1 MLSQATA
8 KALME
13 MIMVTMVTSVLTN
26 ATVITMMRAAGTA
39 VMIAWRITS
48 AVTMVATMAATTE
61 VITAVTTEVMEIMV
75 IFALKSANVTTMTK
89 TAGMFASNAGKKP
102 KEIKA
107 TMMVP
112 ITVSMKASSLELI
125 ANVNAHT
132 KTLLAGRPA
141 MSASIVSSAKM
152 MTAVTMEA
160 PMAAMA
166 ATMAVTMAATM
177 EATIGAMVPGAKFA
191 LRNATVTTMMRTA
204 GMAVTTAGKRNSEAD
219 LTSALTAI
227 MVITATNASTSA
239 TVITMMR
246 IAGMD
251 AMTAGKKP
259 TAVMMA
265 AGGKN
270 QNVTSLASPYAMTI
284 ANGGMKN
291 AGKSTIGVSESSE
304 LWLECHNS

>member
-1 MLSQATA
+1 
-8 KALME
+8 
-13 MIMVTMVTSVLTN
+13 
-26 ATVITMMRAAGTA
+26 
-39 VMIAWRITS
+39 
-48 AVTMVATMAATTE
+48 MVATT
-61 VITAVTTEVMEIMV
+61 
-75 IFALKSANVTTMTK
+75 
-89 TAGMFASNAGKKP
+89 
-102 KEIKA
+102 
-107 TMMVP
+107 
-112 ITVSMKASSLELI
+112 
-125 ANVNAHT
+125 
-132 KTLLAGRPA
+132 
-141 MSASIVSSAKM
+141 
-152 MTAVTMEA
+152 
-160 PMAAMA
+160 
-166 ATMAVTMAATM
+166 
-177 EATIGAMVPGAKFA
+177 EATIGAMVAGVKFA

-259 TAVMMA
+259 TAVMTA

-270 QNVTSLASPYAMTI
+270 QNVTSQLAMTI

-291 AGKSTIGVSESSE
+291 AGKSTTGVSESSE